1 MSAPNSKP
9 GRLVAEFLGRR
20 PVFSHAE
27 FVRVH
32 TAVGR
37 SALTSNKLLAKHL
50 AAGHIVRVQ
59 RGLYATVPAG
69 VDPRRAIPD
78 PYLVAATAVPDA
90 VLAYHTALAFHG
102 KAYSVWRR
110 FQFLTAA
117 RRRPFEF
124 RGQEFV
130 PVQAPRRVREL
141 PDFGGGVVLRPHA
154 GGSVR
159 VSTLERALV
168 DVLDAP
174 AQGGGWEEIWR
185 SLELVEFFDLA
196 AVVDY
201 AVKLGSALTAARVG
215 FVLEQHRREWMVED
229 RHLEPL
235 RRLVPEQP
243 RYLDT
248 TREAGKLVKGW
259 NLIVS
264 EAVLDRTWEEP
275 A

>member
-1 MSAPNSKP
+1 MSAPNSKS
-9 GRLVAEFLGRR
+9 GRVVAAFFGRR
-20 PVFSHAE
+20 PVFTHAE
-27 FVRVH
+27 FVQAH
-32 TAVGR
+32 TAQGR

-50 AAGHIVRVQ
+50 AGGRIVRVQ
-59 RGLYATVPAG
+59 RGLYASVPAG
-69 VDPRRAIPD
+69 VDPQRVLPD
-78 PYLVAATAVPDA
+78 PYLIAGAAVSDA

-102 KAYSVWRR
+102 KAYSLWRR
-110 FQFLTAA
+110 FQFLTAS
-117 RRRPFEF
+117 RRRSFEF

-185 SLELVEFFDLA
+185 SLEMVEFFDLA

-201 AVKLGSALTAARVG
+201 SVKLGSAITAARVG
-215 FVLEQHRREWMVED
+215 FVLDRHRREWMVEEQ
-229 RHLEPL
+229 HLEPL
-235 RRLVPEQP
+235 RRLAPDQP
-243 RYLDT
+243 RYFG
-248 TREAGKLVKGW
+248 TRRESGRLVKGW
-259 NLIVS
+259 NLIVP
-264 EAVLDRTWEEP
+264 ETVLGRTWEEP